1 MSGTHSVARVAGD
14 TPWVGEEF
22 MDRSRQAGKLAV
34 VVVMTLTTW
43 AVAETKKEYRFNVG
57 VKSTVSIINQY
68 GPVTVKPSPGNYVVV
83 NATTYSDKV
92 EVDQS
97 QSGNRVDIQSH
108 LLLGATPA
116 NARVDYEVQVPSDAS
131 VTLESIT
138 GPLHAEKLHGDV
150 EAEGS
155 NATVDVQ
162 DISNSHVHVKTMNGP
177 ITLTNIRD
185 GHVEIDSV
193 SGDVTLK
200 SVTGPLVRVSSTS
213 GKIRYDGD
221 FGYAGEYRF
230 NSHSGDIDATIPQ
243 DASVD
248 VKAQSIR
255 GQVQDDVPLQ
265 PKSHTSFMVKQGSSF
280 AGTINKAASSVWL
293 RTFSGKI
300 HLKKR

>member
-1 MSGTHSVARVAGD
+1 M
-14 TPWVGEEF
+14 E
-22 MDRSRQAGKLAV
+22 RSQQAAKLTV
-34 VVVMTLTTW
+34 VVLVTLTTF

-68 GPVTVKPSPGNYVVV
+68 GAVTVRPSTGNYVLV

-97 QSGNRVDIQSH
+97 QSGNRVDVQSH
-108 LLLGATPA
+108 LLPGATA
-116 NARVDYEVQVPSDAS
+116 DNARVDYEVLVPADAS
-131 VTLESIT
+131 VTLQSTT
-138 GPLHAEKLHGDV
+138 GPLRAERLHGDV
-150 EAEGS
+150 EAEGA
-155 NATVDVQ
+155 NATVDVR
-162 DISNSHVHVKTMNGP
+162 DISSSHVHVKTMNGP
-177 ITLTNIRD
+177 ITLSNIHD

-193 SGDVTLK
+193 SGDVTLNA
-200 SVTGPLVRVSSTS
+200 VTGPLVRVSSTS

-248 VKAQSIR
+248 VKAQSVH
-255 GQVQDDVPLQ
+255 GQVQNDVPLE
-265 PKSHTSFMVKQGSSF
+265 PKAHTSFLVKEGSSF

>member
-1 MSGTHSVARVAGD
+1 M
-14 TPWVGEEF
+14 E
-22 MDRSRQAGKLAV
+22 RSQQAAKLTV
-34 VVVMTLTTW
+34 VVLVTLTTF

-68 GPVTVKPSPGNYVVV
+68 GAVTVRPSTGNYVLV

-97 QSGNRVDIQSH
+97 QSGNRVDVQSH
-108 LLLGATPA
+108 LLPGATA
-116 NARVDYEVQVPSDAS
+116 DNARVDYEVLVPADAS
-131 VTLESIT
+131 VTLQSTT
-138 GPLHAEKLHGDV
+138 GPLRAERLQGDV
-150 EAEGS
+150 EAEGA
-155 NATVDVQ
+155 NATVDVR
-162 DISNSHVHVKTMNGP
+162 DISSSHVHVKTMNGP
-177 ITLTNIRD
+177 ITLSNIHD
-185 GHVEIDSV
+185 GHVEVDSV
-193 SGDVTLK
+193 SGDVTLNA
-200 SVTGPLVRVSSTS
+200 VTGPLVRVSSTS

-248 VKAQSIR
+248 VKAQSVH
-255 GQVQDDVPLQ
+255 GQVQNDVPLE
-265 PKSHTSFMVKQGSSF
+265 PKAHTSFLVKEGSSF

>member
-1 MSGTHSVARVAGD
+1 
-14 TPWVGEEF
+14 
-22 MDRSRQAGKLAV
+22 MDRRRQAAQLAV
-34 VVVMTLTTW
+34 VVVITVTTW

-68 GPVTVKPSPGNYVVV
+68 GGVSVKPSTGNFVVV
-83 NATTYSDKV
+83 SATTYSDKV

-97 QSGNRVDIQSH
+97 QSGNRVDVQSH
-108 LLLGATPA
+108 LLPGA
-116 NARVDYEVQVPSDAS
+116 NAENSRVDYEVTVPGDAS
-131 VTLESIT
+131 VTLESMT
-138 GPLHAEKLHGDV
+138 GPLHAERLHGDV
-150 EAEGS
+150 EAEGA
-155 NATVDVQ
+155 NASVEVRE
-162 DISNSHVHVKTMNGP
+162 ISNSHVHVKTMNGP
-177 ITLTNIRD
+177 ITLTDIHD

-213 GKIRYDGD
+213 GKIVYDGD

-230 NSHSGDIDATIPQ
+230 NSHSGNIEATIPQ

-248 VKAQSIR
+248 VKAQSVR
-255 GQVQDDVPLQ
+255 GQVQDDIPLQ
-265 PKSHTSFMVKQGSSF
+265 PKSHTSFLVKQGSSF

>member
-1 MSGTHSVARVAGD
+1 
-14 TPWVGEEF
+14 
-22 MDRSRQAGKLAV
+22 MDRSRQAAKFAV
-34 VVVMTLTTW
+34 VVVLTLTTC
-43 AVAETKKEYRFNVG
+43 AVAETRKEYRFNVG

-68 GPVTVKPSPGNYVVV
+68 GAVTVKPSTGNFVVL
-83 NATTYSDKV
+83 NATTFSDKV
-92 EVDQS
+92 EVDQN
-97 QSGNRVDIQSH
+97 QSGNRVDVQSH
-108 LLLGATPA
+108 LLPGATA
-116 NARVDYEVQVPSDAS
+116 QNSRVDYEVSVPADAS
-131 VTLESIT
+131 VTIESIT
-138 GPLHAEKLHGDV
+138 GPLHVEKLHGDV
-150 EAEGS
+150 EAEGA
-155 NATVDVQ
+155 NAAIDVQ
-162 DISNSHVHVKTMNGP
+162 DIANSHVHVKTMTGA
-177 ITLTNIRD
+177 ISLTNIHD

-248 VKAQSIR
+248 VKAQSVR

-265 PKSHTSFMVKQGSSF
+265 PKAHTSFLVKQGSSF

>member
-1 MSGTHSVARVAGD
+1 V
-14 TPWVGEEF
+14 
-22 MDRSRQAGKLAV
+22 QLAV
-34 VVVMTLTTW
+34 VVVITLTTW

-68 GPVTVKPSPGNYVVV
+68 GAVSIKPSTGNFVVV
-83 NATTYSDKV
+83 SATTYSDKV

-97 QSGNRVDIQSH
+97 QSGNRVDVQSH
-108 LLLGATPA
+108 LLPGATA
-116 NARVDYEVQVPSDAS
+116 ENSRVDYEVTVPADAS
-131 VTLESIT
+131 VTMESMT
-138 GPLHAEKLHGDV
+138 GPLHAERLHGDV
-150 EAEGS
+150 EAEGA
-155 NATVDVQ
+155 NASVEVRE
-162 DISNSHVHVKTMNGP
+162 ISNSHVHVKTMNGP
-177 ITLTNIRD
+177 ITLTDIHD

-213 GKIRYDGD
+213 GKIVYDGD

-230 NSHSGDIDATIPQ
+230 NSHSGNIDATIPQ

-248 VKAQSIR
+248 VKAQSVR

-265 PKSHTSFMVKQGSSF
+265 PKTHTSFLVKQGSSF

>member
-1 MSGTHSVARVAGD
+1 
-14 TPWVGEEF
+14 
-22 MDRSRQAGKLAV
+22 MDRSRQAAKFAV
-34 VVVMTLTTW
+34 VVVLTLTTC
-43 AVAETKKEYRFNVG
+43 AVAETRKEYRYNVG

-68 GPVTVKPSPGNYVVV
+68 GAVTVKPSTGNFVVV
-83 NATTYSDKV
+83 NATTFSDKV
-92 EVDQS
+92 EVDQN
-97 QSGNRVDIQSH
+97 QSGNRVDVQSH
-108 LLLGATPA
+108 LLPGASA
-116 NARVDYEVQVPSDAS
+116 QNARVDYEVSVPADAS

-138 GPLHAEKLHGDV
+138 GPLHVEKLHGDV
-150 EAEGS
+150 EAEGA
-155 NATVDVQ
+155 NAAIDVQ
-162 DISNSHVHVKTMNGP
+162 EIANSHVHVKTMTGA
-177 ITLTNIRD
+177 ISLTNIHD

-248 VKAQSIR
+248 VKAQSVR

-265 PKSHTSFMVKQGSSF
+265 PKAHTSFLVKQGSSF